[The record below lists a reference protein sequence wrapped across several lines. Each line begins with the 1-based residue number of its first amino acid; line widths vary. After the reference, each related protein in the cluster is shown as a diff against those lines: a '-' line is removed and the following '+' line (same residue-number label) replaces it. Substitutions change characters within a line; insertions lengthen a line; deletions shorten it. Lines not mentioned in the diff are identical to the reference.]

1 MADKAKTKEEVS
13 EEIKFKGR
21 YSEAIGRRK
30 TAVASVR
37 VYKKGTGLIIINDSK
52 IDDYFD
58 ARLAMIAKQPLK
70 LSSQIKDI
78 NVSIKVTG
86 GGKKGQADAVRHA
99 LAKIL
104 TEGEEGLRPSFKAK
118 GWLTRDAR
126 KKERKKPGLKKARRA
141 PQWSKR

>member
-1 MADKAKTKEEVS
+1 MTDKPKTKEETS
-13 EEIKFKGR
+13 DEIKFKGR
-21 YSEAIGRRK
+21 FSEAVGRRK

-37 VYKKGTGLIIINDSK
+37 VYKKGTGIIMVNDNK

-70 LSSQIKDI
+70 LSSQLKDI
-78 NVSIKVTG
+78 NISIKVTG

-99 LAKIL
+99 IAKLLI
-104 TEGEEGLRPSFKAK
+104 ESEEGLRPSFKSK